1 MGHHPGGEL
10 GLRGR
15 KKLATRRALSEAALR
30 LAAARGL
37 ESVLVEDIAAAVG
50 VSPRTFNNYFSSKQE
65 AIVSLVLAR
74 ATGLCDAVASQ
85 PPELPLWDAIAE
97 AAIQHVRPDDSEQW
111 KMGARLIRDTPSLEA
126 EQLKAY
132 AGIESSLAEVIAA
145 RTGTD
150 PRVDLFPGLAAS
162 VAVGAI
168 RAALRHWL
176 DTEETRSYPDLLSA
190 VLRGVGTGLGEP
202 GRPGRGERPT
212 PATPP
217 SATPWLRPPPTGP

>member
-1 MGHHPGGEL
+1 MGDQPGAGL

-30 LAAARGL
+30 LAAERGL
-37 ESVLVEDIAAAVG
+37 ENVLVEDIADAVG

-74 ATGLCDAVASQ
+74 AAGLCDAVAAQ
-85 PPELPLWDAIAE
+85 PPEVPLWEAIAE
-97 AAIQHVRPDDSEQW
+97 AAVGHVRPEESEQW
-111 KMGARLIRDTPSLEA
+111 RQGALLIRDTPALEA
-126 EQLKAY
+126 EQLRAY
-132 AGIESSLAEVIAA
+132 AGIESSLAGVIAA

-150 PRVDLFPGLAAS
+150 PRTDLYPGLAAS

-176 DTEETRSYPDLLSA
+176 DASEDRSYPDLLRR
-190 VLRGVGTGLGEP
+190 VLHGVGAGLGGGVAP
-202 GRPGRGERPT
+202 GHEGITCLTGDDGRGT
-212 PATPP
+212 
-217 SATPWLRPPPTGP
+217 LGGPGG